1 VSGSGHGG
9 RRRSLATTSHVTR
22 RAFLRTAGA
31 VTGGAILAACSPG
44 SPGRRPPSRGL
55 PLSGSNPPID
65 PGARLERDATLRIY
79 QWRDYLARD
88 VLDGFAARHR
98 GVDVRIEVES
108 FTTMAEAAARL
119 RRPDAD
125 FDVFFPTIDALPRLA
140 AEGLLRPLTHELI
153 PNRSNLWPFFR
164 QEDGPFYDVGQR
176 YSVPYTVY
184 STGIGWRRDLVRAAD
199 APDGLSNPYDAYWNE
214 RYRGAV
220 GIYDDY
226 REAIAMALL
235 RRGEDP
241 NAADEGAVT
250 GAVDDLIG
258 LAESVD
264 VEVSAEGA
272 YEELQTGE
280 YAFQQAWSGD
290 LLSAKRFGTVA
301 ADDAG
306 LVAYT
311 WPRGG
316 IVGCDLTA
324 ICARGRNPALAH
336 AFVDH
341 LLDVGVALE
350 NFRWNG
356 YQPPVGDEPPPAP
369 AYLDDAILDPDD
381 LTEGRFLRP
390 LGPEADARWRLG
402 WQRFLGALS
411 A

>member
-1 VSGSGHGG
+1 MASLS
-9 RRRSLATTSHVTR
+9 RRT
-22 RAFLRTAGA
+22 FLRAVSMLAGGAVLGACAPERRGPAQVGRALPILEGNLPVDAGA
-31 VTGGAILAACSPG
+31 AVE
-44 SPGRRPPSRGL
+44 RG
-55 PLSGSNPPID
+55 
-65 PGARLERDATLRIY
+65 ATLRIY
-79 QWRDYLARD
+79 QWRDYLAKEVVD
-88 VLDGFAARHR
+88 AFARRHAAE
-98 GVDVRIEVES
+98 GVGVEVEIES
-108 FTTMAEAAARL
+108 FTTMPEAAERL
-119 RRPDAD
+119 RRADGD
-125 FDVFFPTIDALPRLA
+125 FDVFFPTIDALPRLVT
-140 AEGLLRPLTHELI
+140 EGLLRPLTHELL

-164 QEDGPFYDVGQR
+164 RADGPFYDVGQR

-184 STGIGWRRDLVRAAD
+184 STGIGWRRDLVRSAD
-199 APDGLSNPYDAYWNE
+199 APEELANPYDAYWNE
-214 RYRGAV
+214 RYRGSV

-241 NAADEGAVT
+241 NTGDADALGR
-250 GAVDDLIG
+250 AVDDLVA
-258 LAESVD
+258 LREAVD

-272 YEELQTGE
+272 YHELQTGE

-290 LLSAKRFGTVA
+290 LLSAKRFGPAA

-306 LVAYT
+306 LVAYA

-324 ICARGRNPALAH
+324 ICARGRNPVLAH

-356 YQPPVGDEPPPAP
+356 YQPPVGDEPPDAP
-369 AYLDDAILDPDD
+369 AYLSDAILDPDD

-390 LGPEADARWRLG
+390 LGPEADARWRVG
-402 WQRFLGALS
+402 WQRFLSTLS
-411 A
+411 R

>member
-1 VSGSGHGG
+1 MSSLS
-9 RRRSLATTSHVTR
+9 RRE
-22 RAFLRTAGA
+22 FLRAAGA
-31 VTGGAILAACSPG
+31 AAGGALLAGCAPDRGGDPPG
-44 SPGRRPPSRGL
+44 PRALPIRDDTLPIEAGAAVERG
-55 PLSGSNPPID
+55 
-65 PGARLERDATLRIY
+65 ATLRIY
-79 QWRDYLARD
+79 QWRDYLSGD
-88 VLDGFAARHR
+88 VLDGFARRHA
-98 GVDVRIEVES
+98 GADVGIDVES
-108 FTTMAEAAARL
+108 FTSMGEAAERM
-119 RRPDAD
+119 RGPDGD
-125 FDVFFPTIDALPRLA
+125 FDVFFPTIAALPRLA
-140 AEGLLRPLTHELI
+140 AEGLLRPMTHALL

-164 QEDGPFYDVGQR
+164 QDDGPFYDPGQR

-184 STGIGWRRDLVRAAD
+184 STGIGWRRDLVRDAD
-199 APDGLSNPYDAYWNE
+199 APEALSNPYDAYWNE

-235 RRGEDP
+235 RAGEDP
-241 NAADEGAVT
+241 NTGDERALGR
-250 GAVDDLIG
+250 AVDDLIA
-258 LAESVD
+258 LAEDVD

-272 YEELQTGE
+272 YHELQTGE
-280 YAFQQAWSGD
+280 YAFQQSWSGD
-290 LLSAKRFGTVA
+290 LLSAKRFGAVA

-324 ICARGRNPALAH
+324 ICARGRNPVLAH

-356 YQPPVGDEPPPAP
+356 YQPPVGDELPPSP
-369 AYLDDAILDPDD
+369 AYLGDAILHPDD

-390 LGPEADARWRLG
+390 LGPDADARWRVG
-402 WQRFLGALS
+402 WQRFFEAFS
-411 A
+411 S